1 MRAQNPQQPWEEVA
15 KLIHSKT
22 PLQCYRRWEVL
33 NYQTIQYKVSEDR
46 IARITLNRPDRFN
59 AINTDL
65 AKELELAVHEANR
78 DDEVHVIIL
87 EGAGKGFCGGFDL
100 KAFAEG
106 ESEWNQDMPWDPI
119 IDYRMMKQYSERFQ
133 SLWKSYKPTI
143 AKVHGAAVAGGSELA
158 LSCDITIMA
167 EDAKIGYPPARVW
180 GCPVTGMWVY
190 RLGVEKAKRMLLTGD
205 VISGREAK
213 EIGLVLDAVPSIDL
227 ETTVLSLAK
236 RMSGVPKNQ
245 LMMQKMMINAAY
257 ENMGLSTTQMMATLF
272 DGVTRHSPEGITFRE
287 HAAKEGF
294 HAAVKLRDSGDVIP
308 GSKKTPE
315 GL

>member
-1 MRAQNPQQPWEEVA
+1 
-15 KLIHSKT
+15 
-22 PLQCYRRWEVL
+22 
-33 NYQTIQYKVSEDR
+33 
-46 IARITLNRPDRFN
+46 
-59 AINTDL
+59 
-65 AKELELAVHEANR
+65 
-78 DDEVHVIIL
+78 
-87 EGAGKGFCGGFDL
+87 
-100 KAFAEG
+100 
-106 ESEWNQDMPWDPI
+106 MPWDPI

-143 AKVHGAAVAGGSELA
+143 AKVHGAAIAGGSELA

-167 EDAKIGYPPARVW
+167 EDAKIGYPPAR
-180 GCPVTGMWVY
+180 
-190 RLGVEKAKRMLLTGD
+190 AKRMLLTGD
-205 VISGREAK
+205 VISGRDAK

-227 ETTVLSLAK
+227 ETTVLSLAR

-272 DGVTRHSPEGITFRE
+272 DGVTRHSPEGIAFRE